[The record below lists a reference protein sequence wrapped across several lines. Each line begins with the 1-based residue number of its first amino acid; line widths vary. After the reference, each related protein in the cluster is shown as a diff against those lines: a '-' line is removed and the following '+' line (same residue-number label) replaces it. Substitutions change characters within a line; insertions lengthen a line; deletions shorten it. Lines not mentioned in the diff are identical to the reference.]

1 MAGLFKR
8 MASAVA
14 PGMMARREISKAQLQ
29 SVQKFSSVMNSGYGN
44 HGASTSRKSL
54 KAFTPSASD
63 AKSDIHD
70 NVGVLR
76 ARSRDLF
83 MGGALASGSL
93 KAMRTNV
100 VGTGLRLK
108 PTPDGQLLGL
118 SQEQVSDLNRQI
130 KREWELW
137 AETKECDALGMH
149 NFYGLQQLVFL
160 SELMSG
166 DVFGLLFDK
175 EVKFS
180 RYKLRIKVV
189 EADRCETPTVG
200 VNGLSADEAK
210 RIFSGVEVDK
220 DGMVV
225 AYHFAKRHP
234 TAFNIAPMEYQRVP
248 VRGDDSGRR
257 NVLHLMTAERPDQL
271 RGVPILSPV
280 IESLKQLERFTDAE
294 LNAAV
299 INSMLTVFVKTAPES
314 EKDDFFAL
322 APNPGNVGNPYN
334 EPIVRQ
340 PNEIGLGNG
349 NVEFLEPGE
358 EIQIAE
364 SKRPSANFEP
374 FVLAIV
380 RQIGSALEE
389 PYEVILKSF
398 TSSYSASRGALLEAW
413 KMFKMRR
420 TWLASDFCQ
429 PVYEEWFTEAV
440 LAGRIDAPGYFDDEL
455 IRRAYT
461 KAEWHGPSYGM
472 LDPVKEVQAAS
483 MRIAEGLSTGQRE
496 AAELTGTDYETNIQQ
511 LAAEKKFR
519 EMNGLTDVAVNQSVA
534 VVEEEPDDLDTDDDS
549 EDDSDDA
556 GEGGENE

>member
-1 MAGLFKR
+1 MGGLFKKV
-8 MASAVA
+8 ASAVA
-14 PGMMARREISKAQLQ
+14 PGMMAKRELSKAQLQ
-29 SVQKFSSVMNSGYGN
+29 AARQFGNVMNSGYGN

-63 AKSDIHD
+63 AKSDIHE
-70 NVGVLR
+70 NAGVLR
-76 ARSRDLF
+76 ARSRDLY
-83 MGGALASGSL
+83 MGGALAAGSL

-118 SQEQVSDLNRQI
+118 SQEEASELNRQI

-137 AETKECDALGMH
+137 AETKECDALGLH
-149 NFYGLQQLVFL
+149 NFYGLQQLAFL

-180 RYKLRIKVV
+180 RYKLRVKLV
-189 EADRCETPTVG
+189 EADRCATPNAVLTG
-200 VNGLSADEAK
+200 TSLTQSGN
-210 RIFSGVEVDK
+210 IFSGVEVDS

-234 TAFNIAPMEYQRVP
+234 NSVSIGPNEFQRIP
-248 VRGDDSGRR
+248 VRGADSGRR
-257 NVLHLMTAERPDQL
+257 NVVHLMTAERPDQL

-299 INSMLTVFVKTAPES
+299 INSMLTVFVKMAPES
-314 EKDDFFAL
+314 NKEDFFTL
-322 APNPGNVGNPYN
+322 PPNPGEVANPYN
-334 EPIVRQ
+334 EPIIRQ

-374 FVLAIV
+374 FVLAII

-420 TWLASDFCQ
+420 SWLTSDFCQ
-429 PVYEEWFTEAV
+429 PIYEEWFTEAV
-440 LAGRIDAPGYFDDEL
+440 LAGRINAPGFFDDEL

-496 AAELTGTDYETNIQQ
+496 AAELTGTDYEANIQQ
-511 LAAEKKFR
+511 LAVEKKFR
-519 EMNGLTDVAVNQSVA
+519 EMNGLGLPVEAQEKIVVAQQQ
-534 VVEEEPDDLDTDDDS
+534 EEERYNDD
-549 EDDSDDA
+549 EDDSDDEA
-556 GEGGENE
+556 